1 MEAAYFFHDDVVRL
15 LLVHGASPDLL
26 CKEGYTAKEICSSP
40 SICEMLDDYDGFRTK
55 YKSENSNE
63 KNDIETF

>member
-26 CKEGYTAKEICSSP
+26 CKEGYTQKKFAAHQVY
-40 SICEMLDDYDGFRTK
+40 EMLDDYDGFP
-55 YKSENSNE
+55 Y
-63 KNDIETF
+63 